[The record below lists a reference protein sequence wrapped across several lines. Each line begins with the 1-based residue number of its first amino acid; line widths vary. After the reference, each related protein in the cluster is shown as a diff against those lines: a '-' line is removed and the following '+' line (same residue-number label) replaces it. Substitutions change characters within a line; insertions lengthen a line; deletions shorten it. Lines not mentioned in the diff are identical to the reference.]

1 MKKTVLWIFCLALTL
16 LCAPAIAAQDAPSPL
31 KIAASADLHVNP
43 AYRTYGVVNPLEPY
57 HLQLVD
63 AFLWDA
69 QERGANV
76 LLLLGDITNQG
87 KRAQHEALIEKL
99 RKAEE
104 GGAAVYVLPGNHDI
118 GEVSTSEFAA
128 LYADFGYG
136 EAFSRDGESL
146 SYSVRLGD
154 MLLLLLDTNGYS
166 GHRDTA
172 FLTDSTLRWMEGQLA
187 IARQKGWQVLCAGHY
202 PLLTS
207 NSTPFTGKEQAV
219 RLLED
224 AGVPLYLCGHLHK
237 RCVTL
242 GDSLTELVV
251 DQAIAYPCCY
261 AVIESEEGGGYRY
274 TPQPT
279 AVSDWASKHG
289 EDDPNLLSFDAYQ
302 TQLEQTRCID
312 VVARLKGE
320 QEISAQAQRQAEDFF
335 FKLSDYRAHG
345 TLSRYADMLR
355 EHPGCDILIELG
367 VGTIYS
373 RWIPSVLADAVP
385 YTTGFVLRDGEI
397 GALDAPQAQP

>member
-1 MKKTVLWIFCLALTL
+1 MKTIALGLLCLALAL
-16 LCAPAIAAQDAPSPL
+16 VCAPALVAQETQAPL
-31 KIAASADLHVNP
+31 RIAASADLHVNP
-43 AYRTYGVVNPLEPY
+43 AYRTSGVVNPLEPY

-69 QERGANV
+69 QQRGADV

-87 KRAQHEALIEKL
+87 KRSQHEALIDKL
-99 RKAEE
+99 RRAEE
-104 GGAAVYVLPGNHDI
+104 EGAAVYVLPGNHDI
-118 GEVSTSEFAA
+118 GEVSAAEFAA

-136 EAFSRDGESL
+136 EALSRDGESL
-146 SYSVRLGD
+146 SYSVLLGD

-172 FLTDSTLRWMEGQLA
+172 FLTDGTLGWMEGQLSR
-187 IARQKGWQVLCAGHY
+187 ARDMGWQVLCAGHY

-207 NSTPFTGKEQAV
+207 NSTPFSGKEKAV
-219 RLLED
+219 SLLESYG
-224 AGVPLYLCGHLHK
+224 APLYLCGHLHK

-242 GDSLTELVV
+242 GESLTELVV

-261 AVIESEEGGGYRY
+261 ALVDARDGGYRY
-274 TPQPT
+274 EPQPV
-279 AVSDWASKHG
+279 AVSEWAGEHG
-289 EDDPNLLSFDAYQ
+289 EADPNLLSFDAYQ
-302 TQLEQTRCID
+302 TQLEQARCAY
-312 VVARLKGE
+312 VVAKLRGE
-320 QEISAQAQRQAEDFF
+320 QEISEQAQRQAEDFF

-355 EHPGCDILIELG
+355 EHPGCDILIQLG
-367 VGTIYS
+367 AGTIYS

-385 YTTGFVLRDGEI
+385 YTTGFVLREGNI
-397 GALDAPQAQP
+397 MTLDASQAQP